1 MKIKK
6 KEEEEENL
14 GKKGCRVVREV
25 TQTLRWREENVEK
38 WNCQPTHT
46 HKHTYMYTLMEFHEL
61 ACKRDARRHGN
72 IGHER
77 WAKAWMVGSVVRY
90 CVR

>member
-46 HKHTYMYTLMEFHEL
+46 HTSSHTCTHLWNSTSWPVNAMLGGTEILGTSDGR
-61 ACKRDARRHGN
+61 KRGWL
-72 IGHER
+72 E
-77 WAKAWMVGSVVRY
+77 AW
-90 CVR
+90 